1 MYHKQA
7 EFRFYEELNDHLPKE
22 KQKKTFTWQ
31 FKGNPTVKD
40 IIEAIGVPHVEVD
53 LVLVNGHSVD
63 FKYKVMNEDRVSVYP
78 VFELLN
84 VDAFS
89 HVRRKPLRK
98 PAFILDT
105 HLGKLCRYLRLL
117 GFDCLYRNDY
127 SDPEIIDIA
136 VSEKRIV
143 LTRDLGILK
152 NDRVTHGYW
161 LRSQDSK
168 KQLNEVLH
176 KFDLFSKINEFSR
189 CIACNGKI
197 RKINKNRIA
206 ENLLSNTLQFYD
218 EFFQCTSCKRIY
230 WEGSH
235 FANMK
240 GFIDSIISGN
250 VKD

>member
-7 EFRFYEELNDHLPKE
+7 EFRFYEELNDYLPKE
-22 KQKKTFTWQ
+22 KQKITFIFQ
-31 FKGNPTVKD
+31 FKGNPTIKD
-40 IIEAIGVPHVEVD
+40 VIEAIGVPHVEVD

-78 VFELLN
+78 VFELIN
-84 VDAFS
+84 VDAVS
-89 HVRRKPLRK
+89 RVRRKPLRKPLRK

-105 HLGKLCRYLRLL
+105 HLGKLSRYLRLL

-127 SDPEIIDIA
+127 TDPEIIDIA
-136 VSEKRIV
+136 VREKRII

-152 NDRVTHGYW
+152 NDKVTHGYW

-168 KQLNEVLH
+168 KQLNEVLQ
-176 KFDLFSKINEFSR
+176 KFDLFSKIKEFSR
-189 CIACNGKI
+189 CIVCNGKI
-197 RKINKNRIA
+197 RKINKSIIA
-206 ENLLSNTLQFYD
+206 KNLLPNTLQFYD

-235 FANMK
+235 FVNMK
-240 GFIDSIISGN
+240 GFVDSVIS
-250 VKD
+250 